1 MSRGIIKFVT
11 YTITICILTGIL
23 EYLNTRDKVSHSGG
37 ETDSS
42 YVVRAPGALKYSALA
57 LAILGMVLFF
67 IFCFFYVKNNPTV
80 TKGHLWMALIVMTI
94 GFLAV
99 LWASKWRIVVED
111 SNMEI
116 HQIFHRSKMISFSE
130 IKKVE
135 IGKKEQI
142 IFYGA
147 DEKKIIT
154 VDGLSDNYDRLVRS
168 LKNYGKLK

>member
-67 IFCFFYVKNNPTV
+67 IFCFFT
-80 TKGHLWMALIVMTI
+80 
-94 GFLAV
+94 
-99 LWASKWRIVVED
+99 
-111 SNMEI
+111 
-116 HQIFHRSKMISFSE
+116 
-130 IKKVE
+130 
-135 IGKKEQI
+135 
-142 IFYGA
+142 
-147 DEKKIIT
+147 
-154 VDGLSDNYDRLVRS
+154 
-168 LKNYGKLK
+168 

>member
-1 MSRGIIKFVT
+1 
-11 YTITICILTGIL
+11 
-23 EYLNTRDKVSHSGG
+23 
-37 ETDSS
+37 
-42 YVVRAPGALKYSALA
+42 
-57 LAILGMVLFF
+57 
-67 IFCFFYVKNNPTV
+67 
-80 TKGHLWMALIVMTI
+80 
-94 GFLAV
+94 
-99 LWASKWRIVVED
+99 
-111 SNMEI
+111 
-116 HQIFHRSKMISFSE
+116 MISFSE